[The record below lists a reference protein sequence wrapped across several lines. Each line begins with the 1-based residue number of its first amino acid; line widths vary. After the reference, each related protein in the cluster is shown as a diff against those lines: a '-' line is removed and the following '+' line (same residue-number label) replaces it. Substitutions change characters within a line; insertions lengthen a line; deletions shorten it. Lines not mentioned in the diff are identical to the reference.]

1 MDQVQASLQLTIAS
15 GGRVLLVGEEVPET
29 GQSSLQVAPT
39 VQAALKRLEH
49 DPIDVVVCG
58 WPDGGRFVKAIPL
71 HRRVSVM
78 MTAPAGPPRDAAL
91 AFAHRSRNCAVLPTS
106 FSMFTL
112 LGADGLGAE
121 SGLSAN
127 YLRRLPRLT
136 GLWGRRKTGVVQ
148 FLCPD
153 GVWDWIEVKK
163 GGLVR
168 AGDPQIIKDALQAGR
183 IRFIDRTVI
192 GDASQDAMTRLLL
205 ELAGTNTDSRFA
217 STHGNWVPHS
227 HRASSFPLSA
237 ASRGLLSAI
246 DGVRPL
252 WLLLR
257 ELRVPAALL
266 GEELHALVRLRLV
279 RLLPPDDY
287 TLQPLHRIIDRL
299 AGDRARLA
307 RARSVEVFGLPAGAP
322 RSMRRKIARWQT
334 ERYARISEEP
344 ALPDPAAA
352 EAVALSDSWR
362 EIFAAGTG

>member
-15 GGRVLLVGEEVPET
+15 GGRVLLVGSDVPET
-29 GQSSLQVAPT
+29 GQDSLLVAPT
-39 VQAALKRLEH
+39 VQAALQRLEH

-58 WPDGGRFVKAIPL
+58 WPDGGRFVKALPL

-78 MTAPAGPPRDAAL
+78 MTAPAGANRTAAL
-91 AFAHRSRNCAVLPTS
+91 AFAHRSRNCAVLPAS

-112 LGADGLGAE
+112 MGADGLGAE
-121 SGLSAN
+121 NGLSAN

-148 FLCPD
+148 FLRPD
-153 GVWDWIEVKK
+153 GVWDWIGVKR

-168 AGDPQIIKDALQAGR
+168 VGDPQIIKDALQSGR
-183 IRFIDRTVI
+183 IRFMERAVS
-192 GDASQDAMTRLLL
+192 GESSQDAMTRLLL
-205 ELAGTNTDSRFA
+205 DLAGTNTDDRFA
-217 STHGNWVPHS
+217 STHGNWIPHS

-257 ELRVPAALL
+257 TLRVPAELL

-279 RLLPPDDY
+279 RLLPPSDY
-287 TLQPLHRIIDRL
+287 TLQPLHRIIERL
-299 AGDRARLA
+299 SGDRERLMQA
-307 RARSVEVFGLPAGAP
+307 GRTEVFGLPEGAP
-322 RSMRRKIARWQT
+322 TSMRRKIARWQT
-334 ERYARISEEP
+334 ERYARLSEEP

-352 EAVALSDSWR
+352 EAVALSDTWR
-362 EIFAAGTG
+362 EIFAAGSK